1 MGLFDITMQP
11 LQATCG
17 DESQIHPYSTKGI
30 PPKDD
35 DIVSHEMVKGK
46 VKFITKKQRT
56 RDLMNELPQNER
68 NTSNYKPS
76 QN

>member
-1 MGLFDITMQP
+1 MGLSDITMQP

-17 DESQIHPYSTKGI
+17 DKSQTHPYSTKGI

-46 VKFITKKQRT
+46 VKFITKKTENQRS
-56 RDLMNELPQNER
+56 DE
-68 NTSNYKPS
+68 
-76 QN
+76 